1 VEKGYTVP
9 REFVP
14 TEEAL
19 DLRFAS
25 PRTRVGPLDK
35 YSCSAMVSVHSLI
48 ESLLESSLATVGEA
62 GDHLLRVL
70 SDSQLQRDDFLND
83 PLILIGPPY
92 FASRYLAQVALR
104 ALQNEYETLDEVLA
118 SLNALVERN
127 PPILEPKRE
136 ILATRI
142 LLPEAKVV
150 ELRYPQKGDDNVWE
164 SSIEALV
171 TSGPLRDREIRIRIR
186 SDQNR
191 TLCFSIPHLWI
202 HAAIAA
208 YNLVP
213 ADDGVFVACPET
225 FVVLEP
231 MRQVNA
237 TSIARSLHCTKPQV
251 DQIRRGK
258 GDVTV
263 HTLKGQ
269 LVHALFDRLLEGGMT
284 TESDLESAYRSVI
297 PAFLVPLASVTD
309 EFFDE
314 EAFRIDVLRHTSAL
328 KEFIDRNP
336 HLLEHTQLE
345 LKRYSA
351 TIGIQGRIDAVFREG
366 NRLDILELKT
376 GARIRP
382 EDHAQL
388 FIYRLLLSDLIRR
401 WQRSDGQDV
410 EITSRLLSS
419 IDGSFAPLRVMT
431 DFYQVLDARNKLIA
445 MQYALGRDPAH
456 IAPRYEGFNEEVC
469 KKCPS
474 WTRNRCKE
482 SSDLF
487 GDRPVAA
494 ETAELEYFR
503 KFTRLVESE
512 KWHADHDLAD
522 LLDDSRL
529 QFRVSNFR
537 AIHGARIVLGAEPF
551 TFQFEENTS
560 DLEVGDSVLI
570 HAGRISSTATYH
582 GYVREID
589 TRRLRVAVPLKNLD
603 ARVFEGQSWIV
614 DRFPTDVTAE
624 ASHTALY
631 DFLVSPMDEKKRAI
645 LRVGRA
651 SDPLPPTAALPLNK
665 GENCARDHLAAFLPT
680 FNASQLEAI
689 HRAVN
694 CSVFHLIW
702 GPPGTGKTKVIPQ
715 IVRRV
720 SGPVLLG
727 AFTNTAVDKMLIAL
741 LDDDPTT
748 RFLRVGRSSDSPELV
763 RKIGGDPTDFFT
775 DDVALKHGTVRA
787 VKQALQRAQIVAAT
801 AHRSAT
807 LPYLRRRAFEMSI
820 VDEAGQ
826 LTEPLTLGLTLRARR
841 FVLIGDD
848 RQLPP
853 VVRTRGLAHSMFERL
868 KRDPDAVTMLKTQY
882 RMHPEIMSISNRLFY
897 DGRLEAGIK
906 AVDRTPPDGPDS
918 TPVQFIPVESEREG
932 RSNPDEAR
940 IVFDL
945 VRLFTQSHGIQP
957 ESIGVVS
964 PFRAQV
970 VLLRQMLG
978 GTGVTVDTVERFQGG
993 ERDIM
998 ILSFVRSRGTGFVFD
1013 DRRLNVAITRARRK
1027 LVLVAHPRLFLKS
1040 RYAWICT
1047 FTETL
1052 KTAGTT

>member
-1 VEKGYTVP
+1 
-9 REFVP
+9 
-14 TEEAL
+14 
-19 DLRFAS
+19 
-25 PRTRVGPLDK
+25 
-35 YSCSAMVSVHSLI
+35 
-48 ESLLESSLATVGEA
+48 
-62 GDHLLRVL
+62 
-70 SDSQLQRDDFLND
+70 
-83 PLILIGPPY
+83 
-92 FASRYLAQVALR
+92 
-104 ALQNEYETLDEVLA
+104 
-118 SLNALVERN
+118 
-127 PPILEPKRE
+127 
-136 ILATRI
+136 
-142 LLPEAKVV
+142 
-150 ELRYPQKGDDNVWE
+150 
-164 SSIEALV
+164 
-171 TSGPLRDREIRIRIR
+171 
-186 SDQNR
+186 
-191 TLCFSIPHLWI
+191 
-202 HAAIAA
+202 
-208 YNLVP
+208 
-213 ADDGVFVACPET
+213 
-225 FVVLEP
+225 
-231 MRQVNA
+231 
-237 TSIARSLHCTKPQV
+237 
-251 DQIRRGK
+251 
-258 GDVTV
+258 
-263 HTLKGQ
+263 
-269 LVHALFDRLLEGGMT
+269 
-284 TESDLESAYRSVI
+284 
-297 PAFLVPLASVTD
+297 
-309 EFFDE
+309 
-314 EAFRIDVLRHTSAL
+314 
-328 KEFIDRNP
+328 
-336 HLLEHTQLE
+336 
-345 LKRYSA
+345 
-351 TIGIQGRIDAVFREG
+351 
-366 NRLDILELKT
+366 
-376 GARIRP
+376 
-382 EDHAQL
+382 
-388 FIYRLLLSDLIRR
+388 
-401 WQRSDGQDV
+401 
-410 EITSRLLSS
+410 
-419 IDGSFAPLRVMT
+419 
-431 DFYQVLDARNKLIA
+431 
-445 MQYALGRDPAH
+445 
-456 IAPRYEGFNEEVC
+456 
-469 KKCPS
+469 
-474 WTRNRCKE
+474 
-482 SSDLF
+482 LF
-487 GDRPVAA
+487 GDRPSAA
-494 ETAELEYFR
+494 ETPELEYFR

-529 QFRVSNFR
+529 QFRVSSFR

-551 TFQFEENTS
+551 TFEFDENTS

-589 TRRLRVAVPLKNLD
+589 TRRMRVAVPLKNLD

-631 DFLVSPMDEKKRAI
+631 DFLVSPMDDKKRAI
-645 LRVGRA
+645 LGSAVGAVCHRPH
-651 SDPLPPTAALPLNK
+651 SRNFEIEGGHRPALQL
-665 GENCARDHLAAFLPT
+665 
-680 FNASQLEAI
+680 NASQLEAI
-689 HRAVN
+689 ERAVN

-702 GPPGTGKTKVIPQ
+702 GPPGTGKTKVIPE

-741 LDDDPTT
+741 LDHDPTT
-748 RFLRVGRSSDSPELV
+748 RFLRIGRSSDSPELV

-787 VKQALQRAQIVAAT
+787 VKEALQRAQIVAAT

-807 LPYLRRRAFEMSI
+807 IPYLRTRAFEMSI

-826 LTEPLTLGLTLRARR
+826 LTEPLALGLILRARR

-853 VVRTRGLAHSMFERL
+853 VVRTRGLAQSMFERL
-868 KRDPDAVTMLKTQY
+868 KHDPDAVTMLKTQY

-897 DGRLEAGIK
+897 EGRLEAGIK
-906 AVDRTPPDGPDS
+906 AADRTPPDGPDS
-918 TPVQFIPVESEREG
+918 LPVQFIPVESEREG

-940 IVFDL
+940 MVLEL

>member
-1 VEKGYTVP
+1 
-9 REFVP
+9 
-14 TEEAL
+14 
-19 DLRFAS
+19 
-25 PRTRVGPLDK
+25 
-35 YSCSAMVSVHSLI
+35 MVSVHALI
-48 ESLLESSLATVGEA
+48 DSLLESPPATVGEA

-104 ALQNEYETLDEVLA
+104 ALQDEYETLEEVLA

-142 LLPEAKVV
+142 VLPEAKVV

-164 SSIEALV
+164 SYIEALV
-171 TSGPLRDREIRIRIR
+171 TSGPLRDREIQIRIR

-191 TLCFSIPHLWI
+191 TLCFLIPHLWI

-213 ADDGVFVACPET
+213 SGNGLFDACPET

-231 MRQVNA
+231 MRQINA

-269 LVHALFDRLLEGGMT
+269 LVHALFDRLLEGGIT

-314 EAFRIDVLRHTSAL
+314 EAFHVDVLRHTSAL

-445 MQYALGRDPAH
+445 MHYALGRDPAH
-456 IAPRYEGFNEEVC
+456 IGPRYEGFNEEVC

-474 WTRNRCKE
+474 WTRSRCKE

-487 GDRPVAA
+487 GDRPAAA
-494 ETAELEYFR
+494 ETTELEYFR
-503 KFTRLVESE
+503 RFTRFVESE

-551 TFQFEENTS
+551 TFDFDENTS

-589 TRRLRVAVPLKNLD
+589 TRRMRVAVPLKNLD

-631 DFLVSPMDEKKRAI
+631 DFLVSRMDEKKRAI
-645 LRVGRA
+645 LGSAVGAVCDRPHSRDFEIA
-651 SDPLPPTAALPLNK
+651 GGHRPPLQL
-665 GENCARDHLAAFLPT
+665 
-680 FNASQLEAI
+680 NASQLEAI
-689 HRAVN
+689 ERAVN

-702 GPPGTGKTKVIPQ
+702 GPPGTGKTKVIPE

-741 LDDDPTT
+741 LDYDPTT

-775 DDVALKHGTVRA
+775 DDVALKHGTVSA
-787 VKQALQRAQIVAAT
+787 VKEALQRAQIVAAT

-826 LTEPLTLGLTLRARR
+826 LTEPLTLGLILRARR

-906 AVDRTPPDGPDS
+906 PVDRTPPDGPDS
-918 TPVQFIPVESEREG
+918 TPVQFIPVESDREG

-940 IVFDL
+940 MVLEL
-945 VRLFTQSHGIQP
+945 VRLFTQSHGIQA